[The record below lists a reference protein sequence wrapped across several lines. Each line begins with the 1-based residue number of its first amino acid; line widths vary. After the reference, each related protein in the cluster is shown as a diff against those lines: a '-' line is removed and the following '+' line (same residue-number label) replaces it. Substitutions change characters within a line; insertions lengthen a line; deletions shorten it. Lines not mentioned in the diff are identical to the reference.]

1 MSIIESINLKNYL
14 RHIKY
19 EVKQV
24 FKSDIDDLQYID
36 IKKLDKIISFL
47 KDKVKQVYF
56 VERKLGKEIGSE
68 KANLA
73 TNNLKTALENI
84 VIKLENIKTTIS
96 DNDVDNFKIQLKELI
111 DFLDKNS
118 ILTGK
123 EKGVVA
129 MILSTIIAFISMV
142 IVLPIVHHIIKK
154 KNKHKHKHEY

>member
-1 MSIIESINLKNYL
+1 M
-14 RHIKY
+14 
-19 EVKQV
+19 
-24 FKSDIDDLQYID
+24 D
-36 IKKLDKIISFL
+36 KLNKMISFL

-56 VERKLGKEIGSE
+56 VERGLGKEIGSE

-154 KNKHKHKHEY
+154 KIKFYTKNDIKMI

>member
-1 MSIIESINLKNYL
+1 MSIIESINIKNFL
-14 RHIKY
+14 RYIKY

-24 FKSDIDDLQYID
+24 FKSDIDDLKYID
-36 IKKLDKIISFL
+36 IKKLDKMISFL
-47 KDKVKQVYF
+47 KDKVKQISF
-56 VERKLGKEIGSE
+56 VEKELGKKIGSE
-68 KANLA
+68 KANLT
-73 TNNLKTALENI
+73 TNNLKTALEDI

-96 DNDVDNFKIQLKELI
+96 NNDVDNFKIQLKELI

-154 KNKHKHKHEY
+154 KNKHKHEY